1 VVSDGRQN
9 RKQGSQE
16 RQHWLLVER
25 KEDASMTLNAHRDP
39 MTDEQRLE
47 IKRLCEQA
55 GIPDKSGELLTRHG
69 AASIIDDLREK
80 AAEHGHS
87 SR

>member
-1 VVSDGRQN
+1 
-9 RKQGSQE
+9 
-16 RQHWLLVER
+16 
-25 KEDASMTLNAHRDP
+25 MTE
-39 MTDEQRLE
+39 EQRLE

-69 AASIIDDLREK
+69 AASIIDDLRGK